1 VKVGNK
7 EVEKDVFDKTFDKAL
22 TLNAKFESFGFGG
35 SVSAELVFS
44 GGGKQ
49 IAGTVDLE
57 TPELPLGIVPSDLN
71 DAVKLAQTFMSD
83 ETLAANEELKKAANA
98 KKNEGEA
105 EDNGRLKKLIDS
117 MKAFAKKM
125 SPVIESFKF
134 AKDKADRIMKGELG
148 LTKILVGGGFEI
160 GATSRKGS
168 VYVGLGTVKELDID
182 LPAVKAKAGKMS
194 STKINAEWGG

>member
-1 VKVGNK
+1 
-7 EVEKDVFDKTFDKAL
+7 
-22 TLNAKFESFGFGG
+22 
-35 SVSAELVFS
+35 
-44 GGGKQ
+44 
-49 IAGTVDLE
+49 
-57 TPELPLGIVPSDLN
+57 
-71 DAVKLAQTFMSD
+71 
-83 ETLAANEELKKAANA
+83 
-98 KKNEGEA
+98 
-105 EDNGRLKKLIDS
+105 
-117 MKAFAKKM
+117 M

-134 AKDKADRIMKGELG
+134 AQDKADRIMKGELG